1 MDWIRVDYLKT
12 IMMFLSTV
20 WTLNLTAP
28 LTAEDSLVSKWYN
41 ALNFSKSVPI
51 KKTIQTQ
58 PKWPEGE
65 YIFKKLFLLP
75 LFLHLTHSL
84 KFVFL
89 FNT

>member
-1 MDWIRVDYLKT
+1 MDWIRVDYLKI

-51 KKTIQTQ
+51 KKKQ
-58 PKWPEGE
+58 
-65 YIFKKLFLLP
+65 YKLNLNGLRVSTFSKNYSSY
-75 LFLHLTHSL
+75 HSFCIWHIL
-84 KFVFL
+84 SS
-89 FNT
+89 